1 MFGCDGLECPVQS
14 RQMEFHSDI
23 QPPWI
28 LISQVLTVQNPFEAQ
43 LKHGRPQSLSN
54 EAIEGFRLN
63 CRIFFLT
70 W

>member
-28 LISQVLTVQNPFEAQ
+28 LISQVLTVQKYKAMIIGF
-43 LKHGRPQSLSN
+43 
-54 EAIEGFRLN
+54 EAIEGFGLN
-63 CRIFFLT
+63 RGKCLKIYL
-70 W
+70 